1 MSKRIRGLALGAMLA
16 ILGPATAA
24 AAQPPTGHDP
34 GHDQVVQQ
42 SRAGERFSL
51 GQPVSHD
58 EAVQRF
64 RSGERAPIG
73 QAAVVDAAERFRAGE
88 RASTGR
94 LAMSDLEAQQTL
106 AAQRYSYYQSTRPQ
120 PTAAP
125 APPARPGGRNDT
137 PVALLA
143 VLGAAAVL
151 SLGLDA
157 LFVRRK
163 ARKATAAV

>member
-16 ILGPATAA
+16 ILGSATAA
-24 AAQPPTGHDP
+24 AAQPPTGHD
-34 GHDQVVQQ
+34 HVVQQ
-42 SRAGERFSL
+42 FRAGERSTL

-58 EAVQRF
+58 QAVQRF
-64 RSGERAPIG
+64 RAGERTPLG
-73 QAAVVDAAERFRAGE
+73 QATAVNAAERFRAGE

-106 AAQRYSYYQSTRPQ
+106 AAQRSWYYRSTRPQ

-125 APPARPGGRNDT
+125 APPARPGQNNT

-151 SLGLDA
+151 SIGLDA
-157 LFVRRK
+157 MFVRRK

>member
-16 ILGPATAA
+16 ILGSATAA
-24 AAQPPTGHDP
+24 AAQPPTGHDQP
-34 GHDQVVQQ
+34 VGHDQ
-42 SRAGERFSL
+42 
-51 GQPVSHD
+51 
-58 EAVQRF
+58 AVQRF
-64 RSGERAPIG
+64 RAGERTPLG
-73 QAAVVDAAERFRAGE
+73 QAAVVNAAERFRAGE

-106 AAQRYSYYQSTRPQ
+106 AAQRHWYYQSTRPQ

-125 APPARPGGRNDT
+125 ASPARPDGQNDT

-157 LFVRRK
+157 MFARRK
-163 ARKATAAV
+163 ARKAGKATAAV

>member
-16 ILGPATAA
+16 ILGTATAA
-24 AAQPPTGHDP
+24 AAQPPTGV
-34 GHDQVVQQ
+34 DQVQRV
-42 SRAGERFSL
+42 RAEERSTL

-58 EAVQRF
+58 QAVQRF
-64 RSGERAPIG
+64 RAGERTPLG
-73 QAAVVDAAERFRAGE
+73 QATAVNAAERFRAGE

-106 AAQRYSYYQSTRPQ
+106 AAQRSSYYQSTRPQ

-125 APPARPGGRNDT
+125 APPGGRNDT

-157 LFVRRK
+157 LFARRK

>member
-16 ILGPATAA
+16 ILGTATAA
-24 AAQPPTGHDP
+24 AAQPPTGV
-34 GHDQVVQQ
+34 DQVQRV
-42 SRAGERFSL
+42 RAEERSTL

-58 EAVQRF
+58 QAVQRF
-64 RSGERAPIG
+64 RAGERTPLGPAT
-73 QAAVVDAAERFRAGE
+73 AVNAAERVRAGE

-106 AAQRYSYYQSTRPQ
+106 AAQRYSYYQSTRPR
-120 PTAAP
+120 PTATP
-125 APPARPGGRNDT
+125 GSPARPGGRNGT

-157 LFVRRK
+157 LFARRK